1 MKKTLSVLVIFFV
14 MASAGS
20 AAAASWPGPDS
31 AGYTGSSAPYSF
43 TDISG
48 AGTLLSLGDDALSGA
63 IPLGF
68 SFNFYG
74 TLYSSVHVSSNGFLT
89 FGSSIDTGCCD
100 GRDLNTSFLLPNT
113 LVAGYWTDLNPAAG
127 GTIHYRTA
135 GVSGSRTFTVQYLNV
150 PLVGG
155 TTTASFQIILHEGT
169 NSIEMQF
176 QSCTLSGNRVFS
188 TGISNADNSESLQYN
203 FGSYS
208 LSNTALLYS
217 PPAITLATQPVDQ
230 TVCSGSNSAF
240 TASASSPA
248 APAVQWQVSTD
259 GGSTFS
265 NIPGATAPTLNIAG
279 DPAQSGNLY
288 HAVFSNWAGTATTS
302 AGMLTVGSLS
312 VTSPVIPSGV
322 TNSPYPDIQFNGSG
336 GIGTVT
342 FAITGGALP
351 SGMNLSSTGLL
362 SGTPTQAGNFNFT
375 VTASDANSCSGSSSY
390 SLAVDTAAAVAVPA
404 MNEWGMLL
412 FLLLAGLAAMH
423 RLESI
428 GPGRK

>member
-1 MKKTLSVLVIFFV
+1 MRKTMLFFTLFF
-14 MASAGS
+14 MIYLAKEAQ
-20 AAAASWPGPDS
+20 ATTWPGPDTR
-31 AGYTGSSAPYSF
+31 GYTGSTISYSF

-48 AGTLLSLGDDALSGA
+48 TGTALNLSDDQLSA
-63 IPLGF
+63 AVPIGF

-74 TLYSSVHVSSNGFLT
+74 TVYTNAYVSSNGFIT
-89 FGSSIDTGCCD
+89 FDPASDPGCCE
-100 GRDLNTSFLLPNT
+100 GQNLPDPMGPNS
-113 LVAGYWTDLNPAAG
+113 LIAGYWTDLNPAAG
-127 GTIHYRTA
+127 GTIRYLTTGSA
-135 GVSGSRTFTVQYLNV
+135 GSRRFIVQYLNV
-150 PLVGG
+150 PMAGG
-155 TTTASFQIILHEGT
+155 GTTASFQILLHEGSNNIELQFLSALT
-169 NSIEMQF
+169 NGSQ
-176 QSCTLSGNRVFS
+176 GYV
-188 TGISNADNSESLQYN
+188 TGIENSDGTAALRYN
-203 FGSYS
+203 YGSYS
-208 LSNTALLYS
+208 LSAVGILIAF
-217 PPAITLATQPVDQ
+217 PVITLGTQPVDQ
-230 TVCSGSNSAF
+230 TVCSGSNAAF

-404 MNEWGMLL
+404 MNEWGMIFFVLV
-412 FLLLAGLAAMH
+412 AGLAAALQIT
-423 RLESI
+423 R
-428 GPGRK
+428 RRA